1 MQMIRCALLI
11 IGICFSVFVQ
21 AQQKR
26 LDSLLQ
32 VHRSYQAQDSI
43 KVIHYRNLFRQYGT
57 MRKYPQVMLYVDSS
71 VVLAERLKKYSLMV
85 VLYES
90 AGRIFHGTSQF
101 FEALS
106 YYQKAYETAQKYNN
120 PRGEAAI
127 LLNLGALYMDVKDY
141 AKSLETL
148 QLAIKQ
154 NEKLGIMDN
163 VVSSYMNIALVYIEL
178 NQIAQA
184 FPYLTKALTAF
195 ESDDPQGRG
204 VAIASQALATAY
216 MKATEKELSIMG
228 VAPAKRYSL
237 ALAALNKALP
247 ITFAVDDLPSAA
259 TIHSDI
265 ADIYEAS
272 GDKEKARFHFKK
284 ALEID
289 RQHETDAVTADNLL
303 RIGMHYLRSKDR
315 VNGLLSMQKGVTLAE
330 TCKSLAT
337 LRTGYE
343 QLSRYYE
350 EENKFDS
357 ALAYHKKFI
366 VIRDSIYGAEKEK
379 EISLRQLSL
388 NYELKERDY
397 NYSKQLVDNELK
409 QQVLLAEQRK
419 NQLALAEKEKS
430 VQRLLFLQQ
439 QATMESEAKHQA
451 SAFQIQKDRS
461 AYESAIA
468 QKQISNQRLELRY
481 NRNLN
486 LFFLIA
492 VLVLLAGGGI
502 VFYNQRKTKKLNAI
516 ISDQKLELEELNSVK
531 DKVLGTLSHDMRTPI
546 NSLISFTHLLEKDN
560 IPQDRLKLYAAQL
573 KSTLGYT
580 QGLMDNLLKWAT
592 SQMHGF
598 TPDITS
604 IALHDI
610 TEQVLYTLTDHLKQK
625 DISIHNSILKGT
637 VVLADRE
644 MLASVIR
651 NLLTNA
657 IKFSHKSGTI
667 YIASERGTGNQLLK
681 IRDEG
686 IGMSADKVASIN
698 HDHGKTVKSSKG
710 TGEEKG
716 NGLGLVLCKSFVQM
730 MNGQI
735 KVRSEVNNGSTFTIK
750 LPSANDKV

>member
-1 MQMIRCALLI
+1 MQMIRCMLLI
-11 IGICFSVFVQ
+11 IGICFSVFVE

-32 VHRSYQAQDSI
+32 VHRSYQTQDSL
-43 KVIHYRNLFRQYGT
+43 KVIHYRNVFRQYGS
-57 MRKYPQVMLYVDSS
+57 MRKYPEAMLYVDSA
-71 VVLAERLKKYSLMV
+71 VTLAERLKKYPLMV
-85 VLYES
+85 DLYER
-90 AGRIFHGTSQF
+90 AGRLFHGTSQY
-101 FEALS
+101 FEALN
-106 YYQKAYETAQKYNN
+106 YYQNAYETAQKYKDI
-120 PRGEAAI
+120 RGEAAI
-127 LLNLGALYMDVKDY
+127 LLNIGALYMDVKDY
-141 AKSLETL
+141 AKSLSTL

-154 NEKLGIMDN
+154 NERLGVLDN

-178 NQIAQA
+178 NQIVQA
-184 FPYLTKALTAF
+184 LPYLTKALSAF
-195 ESDDPQGRG
+195 EAEEPNGRG

-216 MKATEKELSIMG
+216 MKATEKELNIMG
-228 VAPAKRYSL
+228 IAPAKRYSL

-247 ITFAVDDLPSAA
+247 IAFAVDDLPSAA
-259 TIHSDI
+259 TIYADM

-272 GDKEKARFHFKK
+272 GDKEKARVYFKK
-284 ALEID
+284 AID
-289 RQHETDAVTADNLL
+289 TDQQHETEAITADNLL
-303 RIGMHYLRSKDR
+303 RIGMHYLRAKDR
-315 VNGLLSMQKGVTLAE
+315 VNGFLSIQKGIRLAE
-330 TCKSLAT
+330 SCKSIAT

-343 QLSRYYE
+343 QLSRFYE

-357 ALAYHKKFI
+357 SLAYYKKFI
-366 VIRDSIYGAEKEK
+366 VIRDSIYGSEKEK
-379 EISLRQLSL
+379 EISLKQLSL

-397 NYSKQLVDNELK
+397 NYSKQQVDNELK

-461 AYESAIA
+461 TYESAIA

-502 VFYNQRKTKKLNAI
+502 IFYNQRKTKKLNAI
-516 ISDQKLELEELNSVK
+516 ISNQKVELEELNSVK

-598 TPDITS
+598 TPDLKEIDLS
-604 IALHDI
+604 EI
-610 TEQVLYTLTDHLKQK
+610 TEQVLYTLTDHLRQK
-625 DISIHNSILKGT
+625 EISVSNSILKGS
-637 VVLADRE
+637 VVLADRD

-667 YIASERGTGNQLLK
+667 HLDSVNGKDCQLLRIK
-681 IRDEG
+681 DQG
-686 IGMSADKVASIN
+686 IGMALDKVNSIN
-698 HDHGKTVKSSKG
+698 DAASRSVKSSAG
-710 TGEEKG
+710 TGHEKG
-716 NGLGLVLCKSFVQM
+716 NGLGLVLCKSFVM
-730 MNGQI
+730 MMGGKLEVQSDINKGTRFVVSLPKF
-735 KVRSEVNNGSTFTIK
+735 KV
-750 LPSANDKV
+750 